1 METVIIA
8 VGSNLGDRLE
18 AIRKAGSFLAGLSRS
33 EIQKA
38 SIYESEPIGNAQFP
52 FLNSAARIRT
62 VLSPEELLN
71 ELKGFEHLA
80 GREKNPVRW
89 GPRILDL
96 DIIRYGDLQQKTLRL
111 TLPHPEYFKRAFVL
125 LPMMEIDAGWI
136 DPELNLSLPQ
146 LLDSLPES
154 DIQKT
159 DHRW

>member
-8 VGSNLGDRLE
+8 VGSNLGDRLH
-18 AIRKAGSFLAGLSRS
+18 AIREAGSFLAKLSRTD
-33 EIQKA
+33 IQKA
-38 SIYESEPIGNAQFP
+38 SVYESEPIGNAQFP
-52 FLNSAARIRT
+52 FLNTAARIQT
-62 VLSPEELLN
+62 SLSPEELLTQ
-71 ELKGFEHLA
+71 LKDFEQTA

-125 LPMMEIDAGWI
+125 LPMMEIDPGWV
-136 DPELNLSLPQ
+136 DPELKLSLPR
-146 LLDSLPES
+146 LIEALPEME
-154 DIQKT
+154 IQKT